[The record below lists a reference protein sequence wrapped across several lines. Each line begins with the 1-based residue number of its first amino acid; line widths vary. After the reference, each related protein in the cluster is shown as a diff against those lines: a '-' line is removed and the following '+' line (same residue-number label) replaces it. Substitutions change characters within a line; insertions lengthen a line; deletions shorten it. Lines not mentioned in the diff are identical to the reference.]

1 MGSVSVSR
9 RGRLRNSMSTFIVF
23 KLAILSLALG
33 VVSLSP
39 ASAAGS
45 VNVQQKKSQQSPSDP
60 AQWGEFRYIYEWEHS
75 ESESK

>member
-39 ASAAGS
+39 ASAGA
-45 VNVQQKKSQQSPSDP
+45 VNVQQKKPQQSPSDP